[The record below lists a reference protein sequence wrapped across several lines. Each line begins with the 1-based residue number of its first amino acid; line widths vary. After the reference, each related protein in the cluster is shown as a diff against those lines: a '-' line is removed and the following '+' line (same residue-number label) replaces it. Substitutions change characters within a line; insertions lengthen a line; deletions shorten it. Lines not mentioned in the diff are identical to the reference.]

1 MGKGG
6 EVFFLDMGEPVRILD
21 LAENLVRLSGLEP
34 GRDIPIQVVGLR
46 PGERLR
52 EALVQEQEE
61 LLPTAHDKVLMVQN
75 HQFDAEGFR
84 QDLERLRR
92 LVGARDR
99 EGAVEQLK
107 GMVGRY

>member
-21 LAENLVRLSGLEP
+21 LDENLVRLSGLEP

-61 LLPTAHDKVLMVQN
+61 LLPTEHDEVLMVEN
-75 HQFDAEGFR
+75 HRFDAEGFR
-84 QDLERLRR
+84 QDLERRRR
-92 LVGARDR
+92 LVADRDR
-99 EGAVEQLK
+99 EGALEHLK
-107 GMVGRY
+107 AMAGRY